1 MKFLKKYPVFVLN
14 SYFFRKIIKQK
25 KKKLRRELYKDI
37 SWQFSGQI
45 FIFQMPIVK
54 SAHPSPIKIN
64 ASLNNSEDLLSKP
77 SEEIIDLLGLIVS
90 NSFVD
95 KARTPSKEIE
105 DSLFYYKRG
114 KPTISLNDYMKRIKH
129 FTECSNEVLVLSLIY
144 VERVLEK
151 HQFNQ
156 EKMNF
161 HK

>member
-1 MKFLKKYPVFVLN
+1 
-14 SYFFRKIIKQK
+14 
-25 KKKLRRELYKDI
+25 
-37 SWQFSGQI
+37 
-45 FIFQMPIVK
+45 MPIVK